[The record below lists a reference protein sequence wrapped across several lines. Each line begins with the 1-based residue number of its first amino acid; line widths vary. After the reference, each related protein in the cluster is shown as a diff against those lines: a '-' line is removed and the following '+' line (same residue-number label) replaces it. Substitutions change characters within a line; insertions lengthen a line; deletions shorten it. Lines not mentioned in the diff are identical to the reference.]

1 MFTFELR
8 FGSGYRFEIG
18 AACAA
23 YGFETASDV
32 DSIVELFRFKEPV
45 VGRVE
50 IFALDVETGERQT
63 LPGGFFNLFLRGA
76 DLAQAFAK
84 FDGAGVQF
92 EGGAE
97 TFDGAVRGL
106 VLHKE
111 LGIEEGGLY
120 FADMLGL

>member
-32 DSIVELFRFKEPV
+32 DSIVALFRFKEPV

-50 IFALDVETGERQT
+50 IFALDVESGERQT
-63 LPGGFFNLFLRGA
+63 LPGRFFNLFVRGA
-76 DLAQAFAK
+76 DLAQPFAE
-84 FDGAGVQF
+84 FDGAGVQI
-92 EGGAE
+92 EGGPE
-97 TFDGAVRGL
+97 TLDGSARGL
-106 VLHKE
+106 GLPRA
-111 LGIEEGGLY
+111 LGIGAGGLY